1 MMSSGSESS
10 HSISDRLSS
19 LASVSLSSISDS
31 ALMTEIR
38 TSARISVSTSMC
50 ISSGKLRHKRTRCS
64 TGNASKIRAIEPSSK
79 PFSTISPSRWV
90 CSDSSAVAI
99 NSIC

>member
-1 MMSSGSESS
+1 M
-10 HSISDRLSS
+10 
-19 LASVSLSSISDS
+19 SSISDS

-64 TGNASKIRAIEPSSK
+64 TGNASKIRAIV
-79 PFSTISPSRWV
+79 STISPSRWV